1 MYYATQRI
9 LHHAEAEKDD
19 ILSTDYLERIVTPR
33 IANKWYDVGLELDIP
48 DYQLNGIKHL
58 TDPCG
63 EKCKDLLQMWLKRKT
78 DPTQTRFNPT
88 WRNMYIA
95 MCGLDMIKAAED
107 MKDELERAE
116 DEPDIDIS

>member
-9 LHHAEAEKDD
+9 LHYAEAEKDD

-48 DYQLNGIKHL
+48 DYQLDDIKHL

-63 EKCKDLLQMWLKRKT
+63 EKCKDLLKMWLKRKT
-78 DPTQTRFNPT
+78 DAKQTKFNPT

-95 MCGLDMIKAAED
+95 MCALDMIKAAED
-107 MKDELERAE
+107 MKDELERVE
-116 DEPDIDIS
+116 DEPDIDIR